1 MRNELL
7 IFIPTYNERENVE
20 SILSQ
25 LLALELPADILFLDD
40 NSPDGTGEVL
50 DSLAERYANVSV
62 QQREGKLGIGSAHA
76 HGIRYAYEHGYC
88 LLLTMDCDFTHSPE
102 YIRDFLAKSETAD
115 IVVGSR
121 YIQDN
126 SLTTWNA
133 YRRSLT
139 RMGHVATKLFLG
151 MPYDATGAFRLYRLD
166 RLSSYFID
174 CVHSRGYSFF
184 FESLYVLHLNGYQIA
199 EIPTY
204 LPARTYGHSKMR
216 LRDALHSLSHLVHTY
231 LTTRLNKE
239 RYVISEPFVG
249 CEGVA
254 KDSQGWDGYWANKDN
269 KPVYLAYDLAAAFYR
284 KFIIRPSLNRML
296 RKYFSV
302 QANVLHA
309 GCGSGQVD
317 RDVGAVLRI
326 TALDI
331 SPIALGIY
339 RKANPRHESL
349 VHGSIFSIPV
359 QDGTFDGVYNLG
371 VMEHFTEDE
380 ILQIMSEFRRVLKP
394 RGRVVLFWPPEFGLS
409 VFALKVIHFVLNDL
423 MKKEVSLHPPEIS
436 RLQSRN
442 QAVDLLRRSGFAL
455 KDYVFGPRDAFTY
468 VVLVGENLAD

>member
-1 MRNELL
+1 MQNELL

-20 SILSQ
+20 GILRQ
-25 LLALELPADILFLDD
+25 LLALKLPADILFVDD
-40 NSPDGTGEVL
+40 NSPDGTGDVL
-50 DSLAERYANVSV
+50 DSLAERNANVSV
-62 QQREGKLGIGSAHA
+62 QHREGKLGIGSAHV
-76 HGIRYAYEHGYC
+76 HGIRYAYERSYR

-102 YIRDFLAKSETAD
+102 YIRDFLANAETAD

-121 YIQDN
+121 YLQDK
-126 SLTTWNA
+126 SLSSWNA

-139 RMGHVATKLFLG
+139 RLGHVATTFLLD

-166 RLSSYFID
+166 RISRHFLD
-174 CVHSRGYSFF
+174 CVHSLGYSFL
-184 FESLYVLHLNGYQIA
+184 FESLYVLHLNGYQVT
-199 EIPTY
+199 EIPTH
-204 LPARTYGHSKMR
+204 LPARAYGHSKMR

-239 RYVISEPFVG
+239 RFVISEPFAG
-249 CEGVA
+249 HEGVA
-254 KDSQGWDGYWANKDN
+254 KDSQGWDSYWANKDN

-317 RDVGAVLRI
+317 TDVGAVLRI

-339 RKANPRHESL
+339 RKANPHHESL
-349 VHGSIFSIPV
+349 MHGSIFAISVPS
-359 QDGTFDGVYNLG
+359 GTFDGIYNLG

-380 ILQIMSEFRRVLKP
+380 ILRIMSEFRRVLKP
-394 RGRVVLFWPPEFGLS
+394 GGRVVLFWPPEFGLS
-409 VFALKVIHFVLNDL
+409 VFALKVIHFVLNNL

-436 RLQSRN
+436 RLQSRS
-442 QAVDLLRRSGFAL
+442 QAVDFLRRSGFSL

-468 VVLVGENLAD
+468 VVLVGEKIVE